1 MVVKGKERDPGKTV
15 EIVKS
20 ALESIGIVT
29 KVREYEASKELVSVL
44 LYDPV
49 CKWQVWGKGAS
60 REYAMASAYGEAAE
74 RLQNRALY
82 RTSLGSENIKRWP
95 DEKRFPAAKIWEN
108 EDIAKDFRNSSS
120 DDDDL
125 SREEFVKEY
134 TGQEDVSFVPYYSV
148 KTGQQAYIP
157 EDLLNI
163 LSGSNGMAAGNTEA
177 EAATQALCEVIERY
191 AKFEII
197 LKELTPP
204 LIPIDEI
211 RKIVPRLADLIADI
225 EKQSGCS
232 LIVRDASLGKG
243 LPVVNVILIDNQYSM
258 YASRFGSHPV
268 FEIALERCLTEM
280 TQGWSGLKT
289 RQHMV
294 SWPQESGNVMGFRN
308 LSDSF
313 RNDCADLPDSFF
325 TGKPSWEYARWEEMY
340 IGNCG
345 WVRNLTEILLKLS
358 GNVYIRKYKY
368 AGIFSVR
375 IYVPG
380 ISILPFKFGKRN
392 LKNSR
397 IRDLIHDPAS
407 LSEVKDTEIAKEIL
421 FTVTDDSSAVCARS
435 DMRDMPLPCSILK
448 ALLAIMTG
456 DKKRAVS
463 FLEGEKGRQEQCL
476 LQYLRLELA
485 GREKESIRNL
495 LELFFDKKI
504 YERIFRVMDGTSGEA
519 LKNWFDHL
527 ELTNSMLI
535 AKKEAEDEEL
545 QKARRSQELMLI
557 ESMTKNML
565 AQDGIRGD

>member
-1 MVVKGKERDPGKTV
+1 MVRKGKERDPEETIR
-15 EIVKS
+15 IVKD
-20 ALESIGIVT
+20 AFEFMGIET
-29 KVREYEASKELVSVL
+29 KTREYGAGRELVSVL

-95 DEKRFPAAKIWEN
+95 DEERFPTSKIWEN
-108 EDIAKDFRNSSS
+108 GDVAKDFRNSSS
-120 DDDDL
+120 DADDL
-125 SREEFVKEY
+125 SREEFVREY
-134 TGQEDVSFVPYYSV
+134 TGQGDVSFVPYYSV
-148 KTGQQAYIP
+148 KTGQQVYMP

-163 LSGSNGMAAGNTEA
+163 LSGSNGMASGNTEA
-177 EAATQALCEVIERY
+177 EAATQALCEIIERY

-204 LIPIDEI
+204 LMPIDEI
-211 RKIVPRLADLIADI
+211 RKIAPHLADLIADI

-243 LPVVNVILIDNQYSM
+243 LPVVNVIMADKQCSM

-280 TQGWSGLKT
+280 AQGWSSLKT

-313 RNDCADLPDSFF
+313 RNDCADLPDSFLA
-325 TGKPSWEYARWEEMY
+325 GKPSWEYTSWEEKDT
-340 IGNCG
+340 GNCG
-345 WVRNLTEILLKLS
+345 WARNLTELLLKLS
-358 GNVYIRKYKY
+358 GDVYIRKYKY
-368 AGIFSVR
+368 AGIYSVR

-392 LKNSR
+392 LENSK
-397 IRDLIHDPAS
+397 IRAIVHNAAS
-407 LSEVKDTEIAKEIL
+407 LSEVKDMELAKEIL
-421 FTVTDDSSAVCARS
+421 IAITDDSSAVCARS
-435 DMRDMPLPCSILK
+435 DLRDMPLPFGILK

-456 DKKRAVS
+456 DKKRAIS

-476 LQYLRLELA
+476 LQYLRLEQS
-485 GREKESIRNL
+485 GREKESIKSL
-495 LELFFDKKI
+495 IELFFDEKI
-504 YERIFRVMDGTSGEA
+504 YERIFRVMEGASDQA
-519 LKNWFDHL
+519 LKNWFDHVD
-527 ELTNSMLI
+527 LTNSMLF
-535 AKKEAEDEEL
+535 ARKEAEDKEL

-565 AQDGIRGD
+565 TQDGIKGD